1 MVINMFL
8 GHRVSNRLFRGLA
21 VVCGSLTAT
30 SLAQAQATELNWP
43 SQHDFVNYGWSIANI
58 PDINTNGVG
67 DVAVGA
73 PAWDG
78 IGQDRRRGR
87 VFVFLD
93 PTGSSVNPSATLASP
108 DEVEFGE
115 FGYSVSGIADVNGDG
130 SGDILVGAPGEPTP
144 PSLVNSGQVHVY
156 SGATGTL
163 IRTIESPNPD
173 IAGRFGHAVASVP
186 DANTDGVNDILIGA
200 PRENSGQGRVYVF
213 SGADG
218 ALIHT
223 ITSPN
228 AENDG
233 RFGEAIA
240 GMTDADNDGDPDILI
255 GAPGENPGASPTD
268 AGRAYIFNAVTA
280 ALVHTLVAPVEEQ
293 VSNFGNSVAAVP
305 DVDGVAGDEALVGQY
320 LKDATGP
327 VADAGTAHLFAG
339 STGNHVRS
347 FASPNI
353 TANGRFGIAVAGVAD
368 IDGDTRGD
376 VIIGATREPFN
387 FLNAV
392 GRVYVLSGADGAV
405 LTEMASP
412 NAEQN
417 GRFGR
422 SVAALADL
430 NGDGV
435 ADMVVGAIQESAD
448 PMLTLSGRAYV
459 FLLPDLDGDYVR
471 DADDNCP
478 TIPNTDQA
486 DCNTDGVGDACEAD
500 TDSDGVPDGCDNC
513 PNDANSNQAD
523 CDTNGVGDACETD
536 TDGDGVPDACDG
548 CPNDPNKIL
557 PGLCGCGTVDT
568 DTDGDGT
575 PDCNDGCPNDP
586 NKIAPGTCGCGTA
599 DTDTD
604 GDGTPDCND
613 GCPNDPNKIAPGV
626 CGCNTPDTD
635 SDGDGTPNCNDGCPN
650 DPNKIAPGACGCG
663 TADTDTDGDGVPDC
677 LDNCVN
683 VANFDQLDTDN
694 DGQGDAC
701 DDDDDG
707 DGVPDVIDNCPLDAN
722 ADQAD
727 SDGDGIGDAC
737 DDDDDNDGVP
747 DNLDQCPNTPACATN
762 IDANGCPVDT
772 DGDGLLDGCDQCP
785 GADDT
790 VDTDGDGVP
799 DCLDACPEDSGKTV
813 PGVCGCNIGDA
824 DSDGD
829 GVADCIDNCPNV
841 SNPDQAD
848 SDGDGIGNACEQ
860 TLPPPPPPPGNGDE
874 EPPPGNGG
882 EEPPPPPTP
891 PCGIGAC
898 GAGSGFSGMMPLMLL
913 GTLAMRRRLRHRR

>member
-1 MVINMFL
+1 MVMLMLF
-8 GHRVSNRLFRGLA
+8 NRSVLSCCSCGL
-21 VVCGSLTAT
+21 VFGCTL
-30 SLAQAQATELNWP
+30 LAAASFANAQATELDWP
-43 SQHDFVNYGWSIANI
+43 SQHDFVNYGWSVASI
-58 PDINTNGVG
+58 PDVNTNGVG

-78 IGQDRRRGR
+78 VGQDRRRGR
-87 VFVFLD
+87 VFVFRD
-93 PTGSSVNPSATLASP
+93 PSGASVNPSHTLASP

-115 FGYSVSGIADVNGDG
+115 FGYSVAGIPDVNGDG

-144 PSLVNSGQVHVY
+144 PSLVNSGQVHVL
-156 SGATGTL
+156 SGADGML

-186 DANTDGVNDILIGA
+186 DANTDGVNDILVGA
-200 PRENSGQGRVYVF
+200 PGENSAQGRVYVF

-218 ALIHT
+218 TLIHT

-233 RFGEAIA
+233 RFGEAVA

-255 GAPGENPGASPTD
+255 GAPFENPGASPTD
-268 AGRAYIFNAVTA
+268 AGRAYVFNAVSG
-280 ALVHTLVAPVEEQ
+280 ALVHTLVAPVEELQ
-293 VSNFGNSVAAVP
+293 SNFGNAVAAVP
-305 DVDGVAGDEALVGQY
+305 DADGVAGDEALVGQY
-320 LKDATGP
+320 LKDAAGP

-347 FASPNI
+347 FVSPNI
-353 TANGRFGIAVAGVAD
+353 TANGRFGIAVAGIED

-392 GRVYVLSGADGAV
+392 GRVYVFSGDDGAV

-430 NGDGV
+430 NGDGI
-435 ADMVVGAIQESAD
+435 ADMAAGAIWETAD
-448 PMLTLSGRAYV
+448 DQLSLTGRAYV
-459 FLLPDLDGDYVR
+459 FLLPDRDGDYVR
-471 DADDNCP
+471 DAVDNCP

-500 TDSDGVPDGCDNC
+500 NDSDGVPDGCDNC

-536 TDGDGVPDACDG
+536 TDNDGVPDACDG
-548 CPNDPNKIL
+548 CPNDPNKI
-557 PGLCGCGTVDT
+557 
-568 DTDGDGT
+568 
-575 PDCNDGCPNDP
+575 
-586 NKIAPGTCGCGTA
+586 APGACGCGTA

-604 GDGTPDCND
+604 ND
-613 GCPNDPNKIAPGV
+613 GM
-626 CGCNTPDTD
+626 PD
-635 SDGDGTPNCNDGCPN
+635 CNDGCPN

-663 TADTDTDGDGVPDC
+663 TADTDTDNDGMPDCNDGCPNDPNRIAPGVCGCGTPDTDSDNDGVPDC
-677 LDNCVN
+677 IDNCVN
-683 VANFDQLDTDN
+683 VPNFDQLDTDN

-701 DDDDDG
+701 DPDDDN
-707 DGVPDVIDNCPLDAN
+707 DGVPDATDNCPLHAN

-727 SDGDGIGDAC
+727 ADGDGIGDAC

-747 DNLDQCPNTPACATN
+747 DNLDQCPNTPSCATN
-762 IDANGCPVDT
+762 IDANGCPIDS
-772 DGDGLLDGCDQCP
+772 DGDGLFDGCDECP

-799 DCLDACPEDSGKTV
+799 DCLDACPEDSGKTA

-829 GVADCIDNCPNV
+829 GVADCIDNCPGV

-848 SDGDGIGNACEQ
+848 SDGDGTGDACEQ
-860 TLPPPPPPPGNGDE
+860 APPPPPPPPPPGNGDD
-874 EPPPGNGG
+874 EPPPSNGDD
-882 EEPPPPPTP
+882 EPPTPPTP

-898 GAGSGFSGMMPLMLL
+898 GAGSGFSGVMPLMLL
-913 GTLAMRRRLRHRR
+913 GTLAMRRRLRRRG